1 MCVDMDKKTRILVS
15 NDDGYLAKGINSLVE
30 VLREF
35 GDVDV
40 FAPHKGR
47 SGQGCAITSEQ
58 PIMYSCVSSTQGVEI
73 YSCTLEHR
81 AVLWMSNDHLGH
93 DSIKLRHE
101 VAYKFRIGTLNDCH
115 QIITLSLRTTVRR

>member
-1 MCVDMDKKTRILVS
+1 MSDNMDKKARILVS

-47 SGQGCAITSEQ
+47 SGQGCAITS
-58 PIMYSCVSSTQGVEI
+58 
-73 YSCTLEHR
+73 
-81 AVLWMSNDHLGH
+81 
-93 DSIKLRHE
+93 
-101 VAYKFRIGTLNDCH
+101 
-115 QIITLSLRTTVRR
+115 

>member
-1 MCVDMDKKTRILVS
+1 MIDNMDKKLRILVS

-47 SGQGCAITSEQ
+47 SGQGCAITSEVPVKLT
-58 PIMYSCVSSTQGVEI
+58 PIT
-73 YSCTLEHR
+73 
-81 AVLWMSNDHLGH
+81 D
-93 DSIKLRHE
+93 DSDAP
-101 VAYKFRIGTLNDCH
+101 V
-115 QIITLSLRTTVRR
+115 QI